1 MLRPYESRLLECA
14 LSPLREENEKK
25 RVGVHEDCV
34 RRAQK
39 FSAEER
45 GESDAVFAVCR
56 GGVRERAANGG
67 GGVWERRRRR
77 SRGWRRGDERHE
89 REKEEKSVATSTKK
103 GKRGTS
109 SKDAKEKDEVS
120 IGTDHGGGGER
131 LGDYS
136 GVEVFQS
143 VHGMSADC
151 YAFVSIISFRSAK
164 WVQKLLP
171 AMTKTCSARTSRTV
185 FKESVKLRERFADLK
200 SAQVKTISFIT
211 YLVRGHAQLV
221 LPYQQ
226 EISLA
231 VVDLL
236 KTCPDVVSTRKE
248 LLVATRH
255 ALSAQNFCRSFFQH
269 LDSLLD
275 EHALVGAGRLCAET
289 LRPLAYSFLAEL
301 VHHMRAEL
309 TLPQIRKTV
318 HVFST
323 NMQDERLPLSV
334 QMTCAR
340 LMHHLVES
348 IFRRRAETTP
358 GSADEARSFGEDFRR
373 HSHEISNF
381 ASEVEDFTEIGR
393 AFARRKERDSVR
405 FLLSVGQ
412 GRDKR

>member
-1 MLRPYESRLLECA
+1 MRFDSSQRRE
-14 LSPLREENEKK
+14 REE
-25 RVGVHEDCV
+25 RVGVHRDAFGVHRNFRPRSEEKATQFLQFAGEVFGNVPQTVAEVFGSEGGEEVADGDAEMKA
-34 RRAQK
+34 RR
-39 FSAEER
+39 EGREI
-45 GESDAVFAVCR
+45 R
-56 GGVRERAANGG
+56 GGEPQR
-67 GGVWERRRRR
+67 
-77 SRGWRRGDERHE
+77 
-89 REKEEKSVATSTKK
+89 K

-120 IGTDHGGGGER
+120 AEQTTAAAANDSATIPALKSFKVCTECP
-131 LGDYS
+131 LI
-136 GVEVFQS
+136 VMLLFQLYPS
-143 VHGMSADC
+143 VAQN
-151 YAFVSIISFRSAK
+151 A
-164 WVQKLLP
+164 VQKLLP

-221 LPYQQ
+221 LPCQQ

-275 EHALVGAGRLCAET
+275 EHALVGTGRLCGN
-289 LRPLAYSFLAEL
+289 LASFGDSFSAEL

-358 GSADEARSFGEDFRR
+358 GARRSARSFGEDFRR

-393 AFARRKERDSVR
+393 AFARRKERDSVH
-405 FLLSVGQ
+405 FLLSVGK